1 MLQNATGKL
10 IAFILFVALLINL
23 GLTLSSAEGTISVN
37 GGAAALYEPKTKTF
51 LYSKNADERLPMAST
66 TKIMT
71 ALVAIERENLK
82 REITV
87 DERAVGIEGSSAY
100 LKAGEVFTLG
110 ELLYALMLQSA
121 NDAAEAI
128 AYAIGGS
135 IEGFADLMNEKAAS
149 LGLSDTHF
157 TNPHGLDDE
166 EHYTTARDLAVIA
179 AEALSY
185 PEFAEIASTTV
196 KRVEKEGISRLFVN
210 HNKLLK
216 LYDGCIGVKT
226 GFTKKSGRCLVSAAE
241 RDGLRLVSVTLDC
254 PDDWCEHKKMLDF
267 GFDQIERVLLISKDD
282 FEYSLP
288 LLNAEEESV
297 KLGIS
302 EDLFIIKRK
311 DEPMP
316 EFNIELPRFVSAPI
330 LSGGKV
336 GKIVVKIGEKT
347 LLECDLIASESINAK
362 KKEGFFSFLF

>member
-1 MLQNATGKL
+1 MLQNGTGKL
-10 IAFILFVALLINL
+10 IAFILFLALLINL
-23 GLTLSSAEGTISVN
+23 GLTPSSAEGSLSVN
-37 GGAAALYEPKTKTF
+37 ARAAILYEPVTKTF

-82 REITV
+82 REIAV

-128 AYAIGGS
+128 AYAISGS
-135 IEGFADLMNEKAAS
+135 IEGFADLMNEKATS

-157 TNPHGLDDE
+157 TNPHGLDDD
-166 EHYTTARDLAVIA
+166 EHYTTAHDLAVIA
-179 AEALSY
+179 AEALTF
-185 PEFAEIASTTV
+185 PEFSEIASTSV

-241 RDGLRLVSVTLDC
+241 RDGLRLISVTLDC
-254 PDDWCEHKKMLDF
+254 PDDWNEHNKMLNF
-267 GFDQIERVLLISKDD
+267 GFDQMERILLLSKED

-288 LLNAEEESV
+288 IFNAEKDSV
-297 KLGIS
+297 SLGIS

-311 DEPMP
+311 DEPTP
-316 EFNIELPRFVSAPI
+316 ELHIELPRFLGAPI
-330 LSGGKV
+330 LYGDKV
-336 GKIVVKIGEKT
+336 GKIVVTSGEKT
-347 LLECDLIASESINAK
+347 LLECDVVAIESINVK